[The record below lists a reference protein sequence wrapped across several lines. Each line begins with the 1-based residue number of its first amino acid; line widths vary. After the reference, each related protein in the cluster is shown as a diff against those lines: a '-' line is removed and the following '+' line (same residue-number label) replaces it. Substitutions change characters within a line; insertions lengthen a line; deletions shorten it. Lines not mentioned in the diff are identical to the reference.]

1 MGKKMHKLLLIFAA
15 LMTTFLAAPANAE
28 EAQNNTVETRVTELR
43 HFLFVGHIGPKGWQ
57 NMLEN
62 PSDREAAGRDAIEK
76 LGGKL
81 IAYYFGLG
89 ENKNYIIV
97 ALPDAKTA
105 KAIQVLRM
113 SSGMLID
120 YTFIELMS
128 SKDMLGVLHSMKSIR
143 AVDDLQKDD

>member
-1 MGKKMHKLLLIFAA
+1 MHKLLLILAA
-15 LMTTFLAAPANAE
+15 LMTAFLATSANAE
-28 EAQNNTVETRVTELR
+28 VAQGNNAETRATELR

-62 PSDREAAGRDAIEK
+62 PSDREAAGREAIEK

-81 IAYYFGLG
+81 ITYYFGLG

-128 SKDMLGVLHSMKSIR
+128 STEMLEVLNSMQSIR
-143 AVDDLQKDD
+143 AVDDLQKDG